1 MGIVRNLAR
10 VTAALL
16 GVSAYEAATATSVG
30 AATEEAVEAIRRLQ
44 GGQLQSQPLL
54 LTRWYMSTLE
64 SAEIR
69 ANGGDLSLAAQLM
82 TAARRDGIL
91 SGVLSTRTAGVV
103 RLPKHFRGD
112 PEIRAALELG
122 HEETRSVFDEM
133 FPPSEL
139 SALAADGELLGV
151 GVAELVPVEGR
162 DYPVIV
168 RLDPQFLE
176 YRWIE
181 GRWYFRSAAGP
192 IAITPGDGRWI
203 LHTPGGRSAPWN
215 HGLWKAVGRAYI
227 RKEHAQLY
235 KDSWEAKLANPA
247 RVAYAPSGSVEEQ
260 KESFF
265 AQVMAW
271 GVNTV
276 FGLTPGYEVKILES
290 NGRGYESFLKT
301 IADQNQEFMICVAG
315 QTVTTDGGVGFANAD
330 VHKSIRADLIKATA
344 DSLAFTLNT
353 QGIPA
358 FIAQRWGAD
367 ALTARRVVVEWDV
380 TPPKDKNAE
389 ASALVTVASAI
400 KTLTEALSA
409 HGKKLDVEAL
419 CVQFGVPIRG
429 DADANGVPDVEEAD
443 TDAGE
448 DDVVEVVDDLREA
461 A

>member
-1 MGIVRNLAR
+1 M
-10 VTAALL
+10 
-16 GVSAYEAATATSVG
+16 
-30 AATEEAVEAIRRLQ
+30 
-44 GGQLQSQPLL
+44 
-54 LTRWYMSTLE
+54 
-64 SAEIR
+64 
-69 ANGGDLSLAAQLM
+69 
-82 TAARRDGIL
+82 
-91 SGVLSTRTAGVV
+91 
-103 RLPKHFRGD
+103 
-112 PEIRAALELG
+112 
-122 HEETRSVFDEM
+122 
-133 FPPSEL
+133 
-139 SALAADGELLGV
+139 
-151 GVAELVPVEGR
+151 
-162 DYPVIV
+162 
-168 RLDPQFLE
+168 
-176 YRWIE
+176 
-181 GRWYFRSAAGP
+181 
-192 IAITPGDGRWI
+192 
-203 LHTPGGRSAPWN
+203 
-215 HGLWKAVGRAYI
+215 GRAYI

-367 ALTARRVVVEWDV
+367 ALTARSVVVEWDV

-400 KTLTEALSA
+400 KTLTEALAA

-429 DADANGVPDVEEAD
+429 DADANGVPDVEESDAD
-443 TDAGE
+443 ADAGE